1 MIYERVEFMK
11 KFSKCMRKMLSVFLT
26 MVMVMAVFT
35 VAPITVNATNSIKT
49 QAEAVSWLKSQG
61 GATYNI
67 DTDTSGTQCVEF
79 VRAYVNWLLTGD
91 PWKDGWNGRGT
102 GDAKDIWKNSLWS
115 ELGWQVYPNTA
126 SFLPQ
131 PGDIFVVVGYYPEYG
146 HTGVVISSD
155 LNSAVLA
162 ESNVDDTSGS
172 GTPVR
177 IRNKTWTGIY
187 TPTYFIRPNFNN
199 SHTHNYNTYVYYWKA
214 HPHYNCYKCSCG
226 DIKENRSETNYV
238 STCSDC
244 VGVSGAWIES
254 DKTSLATGE
263 AITFTFGATNAVHYS
278 MGIDKDGERII
289 SQNVTSGQ
297 SFTFD
302 EAGNYSVYVTCYN
315 ESRNRHMDT
324 PKITFT
330 VFKPLNLGESF
341 YANITNSKAGKNI
354 SVNEEENVLLE
365 SKKDDDS
372 QKWLFEL
379 QSDNSYKITNV
390 KYNKCLDVDGGATSN
405 GTNVIV
411 YENNDTN
418 AQRWYIR
425 YNNFGY
431 GLVPKSCTSSA
442 VDLYG
447 GNLADDTNVQ
457 QYTWNASYAQTFSMD
472 YTSISPSA
480 TKCFNGNRYE
490 YYDHT
495 MTWNQ
500 AYRVCEKKGGHLVT
514 ITSQEENDFVL
525 DLANDFENNYCW
537 LGGTDFASEGNWYW
551 VNSEKFSYSNWR
563 SGEPNDDCGTEE
575 YMHMRVLDDYAGQWN
590 DLPND
595 SNNVFAFICEYEGNA
610 NETLYTPTETIDNGE
625 IKYEIYDYSV
635 DWATAEKI
643 CEAKGG
649 HLVVIDSEEENEVI
663 YNAIKDN
670 SKSEYWMGITDV
682 ESEGIWT
689 NFKGDILGYTNWLT
703 NEPSNDFNTEEYAL
717 IRSADGLWADL
728 KSFAYS
734 YHSIGFICEYEYT
747 QGDINNDG
755 TVSKA
760 DMYAWMT
767 VYSNQIVTAP
777 TEYQLAVGDLNG
789 NGKYDIPDK
798 MLLNK
803 LIA

>member
-1 MIYERVEFMK
+1 MK
-11 KFSKCMRKMLSVFLT
+11 KFSKCMRKTLSVFLT
-26 MVMVMAVFT
+26 MIMVMAIFT
-35 VAPITVNATNSIKT
+35 VAPLSASAASCVKT

-61 GATYNI
+61 GATYNL
-67 DTDTSGTQCVEF
+67 DTSTSGTQCVEF
-79 VRAYVNWLLTGD
+79 VKAYVNWLLTGNA
-91 PWKDGWNGRGT
+91 WKDSWNRAT
-102 GDAKDIWKNSLWS
+102 GNGIDVWKNSLWS
-115 ELGWQVYPNTA
+115 ELGWQVYTNTA
-126 SFLPQ
+126 SFVPQ
-131 PGDIFVVVGYYPEYG
+131 PGDIFSSGTSGYG

-155 LNSAVLA
+155 VYTATVA
-162 ESNVDDTSGS
+162 EANVDSPYN
-172 GTPVR
+172 GTPVKVHT
-177 IRNKTWTGIY
+177 ITWRSSSSNSPYGATH
-187 TPTYFIRPNFNN
+187 FIRPSFNN
-199 SHTHNYNTYVYYWKA
+199 NHTHNYNTYVYYWKA

-244 VGVSGAWIES
+244 VGVSSAWIKS
-254 DKTSLATGE
+254 DKTSLATGDS
-263 AITFTFGATNAVHYS
+263 ITFTFGATNAVHYS

-365 SKKDDDS
+365 SKKDNDS

-390 KYNKCLDVDGGATSN
+390 KYNKCLNVDGGSTSN

-431 GLVPKSCTSSA
+431 GLVPKSCTSSS

-447 GNLADDTNVQ
+447 ENLADDTNVQ
-457 QYTWNASYAQTFSMD
+457 QYTWNASYAQTFSID

-480 TKCFNGNRYE
+480 TKYFNGNRYE

-514 ITSQEENDFVL
+514 ITSQEENDFVF

-551 VNSEKFSYSNWR
+551 VNSEKFGYSNWR
-563 SGEPNDDCGTEE
+563 SGEPNDDSNGTEE
-575 YMHMRVLDDYAGQWN
+575 YMHMHVLNDYAGQWN

-595 SNNVFAFICEYEGNA
+595 INNVFGFICEYEGDA

-649 HLVVIDSEEENEVI
+649 HLVVIDSQEENEVI

-734 YHSIGFICEYEYT
+734 YHSIGFICEYELT
-747 QGDINNDG
+747 QGDVNNDG
-755 TVSKA
+755 EISLVDAISVLRHIINVELLSDEAQAVA
-760 DMYAWMT
+760 DMDQDGEISLLDAIMI
-767 VYSNQIVTAP
+767 QK
-777 TEYQLAVGDLNG
+777 L
-789 NGKYDIPDK
+789 
-798 MLLNK
+798 LLNS
-803 LIA
+803 